1 MGNKMKKRVL
11 LTLFISIFFTS
22 LAQKRKVS
30 LLFAGDAMQHT
41 PQITAAKS
49 NDGFNYDTCF
59 YLIKERLL
67 AADLAFVN
75 FETTL
80 AGKPYTGYPT
90 FSAPDEFALA
100 LKNTGFD
107 VFFLANNHTVDK
119 GKKGLERTIDVLDV
133 MGIKHTGT
141 FKNAMERDLYYPLII
156 IKNGIRI
163 ALLNYTYGTN
173 GLPVHTPNIV
183 NLIDTVEIKKDLKW
197 TSLYKPDIVVANLHW
212 GNEYVTSPHRQ
223 QIELAQWLTKNGVR
237 IVIGHH
243 PHVVQP
249 LSIELES
256 DKIQHVIF
264 YSLGN
269 FISNQRKINT
279 DGGAIAEIVISKDED
294 SSNITIESCNYWLV
308 WVDKYYANGKNNYRL
323 IPSWLNSYEN
333 IRDFGSE
340 NRNRMDIFV
349 KNATK
354 IIERKL

>member
-1 MGNKMKKRVL
+1 M
-11 LTLFISIFFTS
+11 LF
-22 LAQKRKVS
+22 V
-30 LLFAGDAMQHT
+30 GDAMQHT
-41 PQITAAKS
+41 PQIAAAKS
-49 NDGFNYDTCF
+49 SGGFNYDTCF
-59 YLIKERLL
+59 YLIKERVL

-80 AGKPYTGYPT
+80 AGEPYTGYPT
-90 FSAPDEFALA
+90 FCAPDEFAAA

-119 GKKGLERTIDVLDV
+119 GKKGLERTIDVLDS
-133 MGIKHTGT
+133 MRIKHTGT

-173 GLPVHTPNIV
+173 GLPVHAPNIV
-183 NLIDTVEIKKDLKW
+183 NLIDTLEIKKDLKW
-197 TSLYKPDIVVANLHW
+197 TSLYKPDIVIANLHW
-212 GNEYVTSPHRQ
+212 GDEYVTSPNRQ

-249 LSIELES
+249 LHVRRE
-256 DKIQHVIF
+256 DNTIQNIVF

-294 SSNITIESCNYWLV
+294 SANVTIESCDYSLV
-308 WVDKYYANGKNNYRL
+308 WVDKYYANGKNHYRL
-323 IPSWLNSYEN
+323 IPSWHDKNKDIEN
-333 IRDFGSE
+333 FSDE
-340 NRNRMDIFV
+340 NKRKMSIFV
-349 KNATK
+349 RNATR
-354 IIERKL
+354 IIEQSNR